1 MPSDS
6 NRETRMPPLR
16 QILAVLATGAS
27 LASQTAVAAECPY
40 PGKVVFAGLNWESGM
55 FTTDLLRYVLEKGY
69 GCETDALPGN
79 TVTMENALRQNDI
92 QVTGEQWAGRS
103 PVWRAAEEAGEVF
116 SVGETVKGATEGWW
130 VPEYLVKGDPQRG
143 IEAKAPELRS
153 VADLPRYKALFRDP
167 EEPAKG
173 RFYNCP
179 TGWTCE
185 IVNSQKLKAY
195 RLQDSYT
202 NFRTG
207 TGPALDAAI
216 SAAFRRGEP
225 VLFYYWSPTP
235 LMGRFKLVQLEEPP
249 FSEKAWA
256 TLSDPKNPDPIGSR
270 SLPAKITI
278 GVSRDFHDKAPAL
291 VELFRKVEIPLP
303 LFNELLADMAQ
314 NHREVGEVRAQF
326 LRQHREIWSHW
337 VPAEV
342 AARLDTSLK

>member
-1 MPSDS
+1 
-6 NRETRMPPLR
+6 MPPLR
-16 QILAVLATGAS
+16 QILAVLALGAS

-69 GCETDALPGN
+69 GCETN

>member
-1 MPSDS
+1 M
-6 NRETRMPPLR
+6 
-16 QILAVLATGAS
+16 
-27 LASQTAVAAECPY
+27 
-40 PGKVVFAGLNWESGM
+40 
-55 FTTDLLRYVLEKGY
+55 
-69 GCETDALPGN
+69 
-79 TVTMENALRQNDI
+79 
-92 QVTGEQWAGRS
+92 
-103 PVWRAAEEAGEVF
+103 F

-291 VELFRKVEIPLP
+291 IELFRKVEIPCRCSTSCSP
-303 LFNELLADMAQ
+303 TWRRIIARSA
-314 NHREVGEVRAQF
+314 RCVRSFFASIAKSGATGC
-326 LRQHREIWSHW
+326 RPKSPRASI
-337 VPAEV
+337 PP
-342 AARLDTSLK
+342 

>member
-1 MPSDS
+1 
-6 NRETRMPPLR
+6 
-16 QILAVLATGAS
+16 
-27 LASQTAVAAECPY
+27 
-40 PGKVVFAGLNWESGM
+40 
-55 FTTDLLRYVLEKGY
+55 
-69 GCETDALPGN
+69 

-225 VLFYYWSPTP
+225 VLFY
-235 LMGRFKLVQLEEPP
+235 
-249 FSEKAWA
+249 
-256 TLSDPKNPDPIGSR
+256 
-270 SLPAKITI
+270 
-278 GVSRDFHDKAPAL
+278 
-291 VELFRKVEIPLP
+291 
-303 LFNELLADMAQ
+303 
-314 NHREVGEVRAQF
+314 
-326 LRQHREIWSHW
+326 
-337 VPAEV
+337 
-342 AARLDTSLK
+342 

>member
-16 QILAVLATGAS
+16 QILAVLALGAS

-235 LMGRFKLVQLEEPP
+235 LMGRSSWCNWKSRRSARRPGPP
-249 FSEKAWA
+249 C
-256 TLSDPKNPDPIGSR
+256 PIRRTPTPSVPARCRRRSPLAFPAISMTRRRRWSSCSARSR
-270 SLPAKITI
+270 SPCRCSTSCSPTWRRIIARSARCVRSSFASIAKSGAT
-278 GVSRDFHDKAPAL
+278 GCQPKSPRAS
-291 VELFRKVEIPLP
+291 IPP
-303 LFNELLADMAQ
+303 
-314 NHREVGEVRAQF
+314 
-326 LRQHREIWSHW
+326 
-337 VPAEV
+337 
-342 AARLDTSLK
+342 

>member
-16 QILAVLATGAS
+16 QILAVLALGAS

-173 RFYNCP
+173 RFYNCRPAGPARSSTARSSRP
-179 TGWTCE
+179 TGC
-185 IVNSQKLKAY
+185 
-195 RLQDSYT
+195 
-202 NFRTG
+202 RTA
-207 TGPALDAAI
+207 TRTSAPAPA
-216 SAAFRRGEP
+216 RRWMRRSVRPSGA
-225 VLFYYWSPTP
+225 VS
-235 LMGRFKLVQLEEPP
+235 RC
-249 FSEKAWA
+249 FS
-256 TLSDPKNPDPIGSR
+256 
-270 SLPAKITI
+270 TI
-278 GVSRDFHDKAPAL
+278 GR
-291 VELFRKVEIPLP
+291 R
-303 LFNELLADMAQ
+303 
-314 NHREVGEVRAQF
+314 
-326 LRQHREIWSHW
+326 LR
-337 VPAEV
+337 
-342 AARLDTSLK
+342 

>member
-1 MPSDS
+1 M
-6 NRETRMPPLR
+6 
-16 QILAVLATGAS
+16 
-27 LASQTAVAAECPY
+27 
-40 PGKVVFAGLNWESGM
+40 
-55 FTTDLLRYVLEKGY
+55 
-69 GCETDALPGN
+69 
-79 TVTMENALRQNDI
+79 
-92 QVTGEQWAGRS
+92 
-103 PVWRAAEEAGEVF
+103 
-116 SVGETVKGATEGWW
+116 
-130 VPEYLVKGDPQRG
+130 
-143 IEAKAPELRS
+143 RS

-326 LRQHREIWSHW
+326 LRQHREIWSTGCR
-337 VPAEV
+337 PKSPRA
-342 AARLDTSLK
+342 SIPP

>member
-16 QILAVLATGAS
+16 QILAVLALGAS

-153 VADLPRYKALFRDP
+153 VADLPRYKALFR
-167 EEPAKG
+167 
-173 RFYNCP
+173 
-179 TGWTCE
+179 
-185 IVNSQKLKAY
+185 
-195 RLQDSYT
+195 
-202 NFRTG
+202 
-207 TGPALDAAI
+207 
-216 SAAFRRGEP
+216 
-225 VLFYYWSPTP
+225 
-235 LMGRFKLVQLEEPP
+235 
-249 FSEKAWA
+249 
-256 TLSDPKNPDPIGSR
+256 
-270 SLPAKITI
+270 
-278 GVSRDFHDKAPAL
+278 
-291 VELFRKVEIPLP
+291 
-303 LFNELLADMAQ
+303 
-314 NHREVGEVRAQF
+314 
-326 LRQHREIWSHW
+326 
-337 VPAEV
+337 
-342 AARLDTSLK
+342 AARLYLTRVGLAPEGDAFFPEIDGAAWRLASSIEHAAADDAPAYAFEVWERR

>member
-16 QILAVLATGAS
+16 QILAVLALGAS

-167 EEPAKG
+167 EEPEIG
-173 RFYNCP
+173 RAH
-179 TGWTCE
+179 
-185 IVNSQKLKAY
+185 V
-195 RLQDSYT
+195 
-202 NFRTG
+202 
-207 TGPALDAAI
+207 
-216 SAAFRRGEP
+216 
-225 VLFYYWSPTP
+225 
-235 LMGRFKLVQLEEPP
+235 
-249 FSEKAWA
+249 
-256 TLSDPKNPDPIGSR
+256 
-270 SLPAKITI
+270 
-278 GVSRDFHDKAPAL
+278 
-291 VELFRKVEIPLP
+291 
-303 LFNELLADMAQ
+303 
-314 NHREVGEVRAQF
+314 
-326 LRQHREIWSHW
+326 
-337 VPAEV
+337 
-342 AARLDTSLK
+342 